1 MDRPVSRTKNL
12 SVRLAALVLAVSALL
27 LGASRV
33 ADAHDV
39 LVSSTPGKAATIASG
54 PSRVDL
60 VFNEPV
66 DTGFNE
72 ITVTGPDGSSRW
84 DTGATTVTSDT
95 VSVGLR
101 PLGPAG
107 HYTVGYHI
115 VSADGHPVSD
125 TFTFTLSV
133 AGSGTP
139 AAAGSVAP
147 AVNDASTG
155 SSGDGTVPV
164 WVWIAGAVV
173 LLAAGTFVARRVAR

>member
-1 MDRPVSRTKNL
+1 MSRTKNL
-12 SVRLAALVLAVSALL
+12 SVRLAALVFAVLVLL

-39 LVSSTPGKAATIASG
+39 LVSSTPGKGATIASG

-60 VFNEPV
+60 KFDEPV
-66 DTGFNE
+66 DLGPNQV
-72 ITVTGPDGSSRW
+72 TVTGPDGSSRW
-84 DTGATTVTSDT
+84 DTGATSVTAET

-107 HYTVGYHI
+107 IYTVGFNI

-125 TFTFTLSV
+125 SFTFTLSV
-133 AGSGTP
+133 AGTGTP
-139 AAAGSVAP
+139 SPPDSAAP
-147 AVNDASTG
+147 AMSNASTT
-155 SSGDGTVPV
+155 SSGDGAVPV

-173 LLAAGTFVARRVAR
+173 LLAAGVLVARRIAR

>member
-1 MDRPVSRTKNL
+1 MECPVSRTKNL
-12 SVRLAALVLAVSALL
+12 SVRPAALVLAVSALL

-39 LVSSTPGKAATIASG
+39 LVSSTPGKGATIASG

-66 DTGFNE
+66 DSGPDE

-84 DTGATTVTSDT
+84 DTGATTVTGET

-101 PLGPAG
+101 TLGPAG
-107 HYTVGYHI
+107 SYTVGYHI

-125 TFTFTLSV
+125 SFTFTLSV

-139 AAAGSVAP
+139 ATADAAVP
-147 AVNDASTG
+147 AVSTASTG
-155 SSGDGTVPV
+155 SSGGTVPV
-164 WVWIAGAVV
+164 WIWIAGAVV
-173 LLAAGTFVARRVAR
+173 LLAAGAVVARRIAR